1 MSKDEGRRTKDVC
14 ALGIDVGST
23 TVKIAGV
30 DGEGNLAWHFLE
42 QAEPRVEDQVERFLA
57 RAHAL
62 PPVLE
67 KDGGNKGGGIP
78 LVATG
83 YGRKLVRQAT
93 RNVTEIT
100 CHAKGVYRELGQ
112 GGTLVDIGGQDSKV
126 IGISLRGEVVDFA
139 MNDKCAAGTGRFL
152 ENTASRLGVPLERM
166 GQVALSGLEEVSISS
181 TCTVFAESEVISLI
195 AHGIAVEPILRGLH
209 RSLIKRVAAMIRT
222 VGLVPP
228 LMLSGGVVQNQAI
241 AWMLEEETGE
251 HVIVPRHPQLMG
263 AYGAALIALGLPS

>member
-1 MSKDEGRRTKDVC
+1 MASDVC

-23 TVKIAGV
+23 TVKIVGV
-30 DGEGNLAWHFLE
+30 DAEGNLAWHFLE
-42 QAEPRVEDQVERFLA
+42 QADPRAEDQIERFLVLA
-57 RAHAL
+57 PSLSPPRA
-62 PPVLE
+62 
-67 KDGGNKGGGIP
+67 GGMKGGAIP

-93 RNVTEIT
+93 RGVTEIT
-100 CHAKGVYRELGQ
+100 CHAKGVYRELAH

-126 IGISLRGEVVDFA
+126 IGINPKGDVVDFS

-152 ENTASRLGVPLERM
+152 ENTARRLGVPLERM
-166 GQVALSGLEEVSISS
+166 GQVALSASEEVSISS
-181 TCTVFAESEVISLI
+181 TCTVFAESEIVSLI
-195 AHGIAVEPILRGLH
+195 AHGVAVEPILRGLH
-209 RSLIKRVAAMIRT
+209 RSLIHRVVAMIRT

-251 HVIVPRHPQLMG
+251 KVLIPQYPQLMG
-263 AYGAALIALGLPS
+263 AYGAALIALGSK